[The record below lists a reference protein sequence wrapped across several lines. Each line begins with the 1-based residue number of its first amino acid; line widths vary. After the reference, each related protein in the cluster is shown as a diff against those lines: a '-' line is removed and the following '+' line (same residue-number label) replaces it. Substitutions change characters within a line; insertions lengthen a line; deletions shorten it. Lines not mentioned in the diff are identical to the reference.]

1 MRGGDLGNESI
12 DVGGYHIA
20 RSFEI
25 NHKTPDSILGEKSNW
40 WAELRAVRKHRR
52 KSNRLQG
59 QERQNLTEVEGMEIL
74 SWVLKLQTVARIF
87 KLKF

>member
-25 NHKTPDSILGEKSNW
+25 DHKIPDSILGEKSNW
-40 WAELRAVRKHRR
+40 WAELRAVHKHRR
-52 KSNRLQG
+52 KSNRAARPG
-59 QERQNLTEVEGMEIL
+59 DRKPEGMEIL

>member
-25 NHKTPDSILGEKSNW
+25 DHKIPDSILGEKSNW

-52 KSNRLQG
+52 KSNRA
-59 QERQNLTEVEGMEIL
+59 
-74 SWVLKLQTVARIF
+74 ARPGETKPDGGRGDGKAELGAKVTHDCTNI
-87 KLKF
+87 